1 MDILMVG
8 FVGGVVAL
16 EVGIV
21 ERYVV
26 ETFEL
31 YLLFWLFLLL
41 FGLVLVQLRFL
52 DHIIIISLFFTN
64 NFISLSMIDSNTLL
78 KRLRVSST
86 INPLS

>member
-1 MDILMVG
+1 MVG

>member
-1 MDILMVG
+1 MVG

-52 DHIIIISLFFTN
+52 DHIIISSFITN

>member
-1 MDILMVG
+1 MVG

-52 DHIIIISLFFTN
+52 DHIIISLFITN